1 MDMVD
6 YHIFINPLV
15 NHIENR
21 FLYHRQFNFCS
32 SQNYSYFALA
42 ILFKMFSPHNFYPI
56 M

>member
-1 MDMVD
+1 MDIVD

-15 NHIENR
+15 NHIKNR
-21 FLYHRQFNFCS
+21 FVYHRHLI
-32 SQNYSYFALA
+32 FALVRTA